1 MVFPELCLTGYTCG
15 DLFQSGTLLAGAE
28 QALRRLLQETEG
40 LNLVAAVGLPV
51 AVGGELY
58 NCAAVLCRGRLL
70 GLAAKSNIPNYGEFY
85 EARHFSAAPGYLEV
99 CFAGQRAPLG
109 NSLLFRCEEMPELV
123 LGVEICEDL
132 WVPCPPDVRLTAGR
146 DPDAQ
151 PLRKRRDCRQ
161 GRVPPRPGAGAVPRG
176 RCAPMPMRM
185 RARVSPARTWSSPG
199 TM

>member
-1 MVFPELCLTGYTCG
+1 MAYHNDGFVRVGAATPRIKVADCEANRESVRRLMEEAAGAGVQAMVFPELCLTGYTCG

-99 CFAGQRAPLG
+99 CFAGQRAPLA
-109 NSLLFRCEEMPELV
+109 NSLVFHCEDMPDLV
-123 LGVEICEDL
+123 LG
-132 WVPCPPDVRLTAGR
+132 G
-146 DPDAQ
+146 
-151 PLRKRRDCRQ
+151 
-161 GRVPPRPGAGAVPRG
+161 
-176 RCAPMPMRM
+176 
-185 RARVSPARTWSSPG
+185 
-199 TM
+199 